1 MDVSAAFDALG
12 ATAFEFGPY
21 PECFGPEAVAALYN
35 TTPRRIEAVARA
47 YPDRFPPE
55 FRPAPEIYTLGGVI
69 SFAFVLKGQA
79 ARAVAI
85 CVIKAVIGH
94 V

>member
-1 MDVSAAFDALG
+1 MDVSAAFDALE
-12 ATAFEFGPY
+12 ATAFDFGPY
-21 PECFGPEAVAALYN
+21 PECFGSEAVAALYN

-55 FRPAPEIYTLGGVI
+55 FRPAPEIYTLGGVTA
-69 SFAFVLKGQA
+69 FAFVLKGQA
-79 ARAVAI
+79 AQAVSI
-85 CVIKAVIGH
+85 HVINAVVGR